1 MPARGLHERGR
12 VIAAGDIPAVLKN
25 HDVIEAYLG
34 ERRPRAERRHER
46 RCWTLN
52 ATSRPATRRTS
63 TSCATSTL
71 RVEAGRITG
80 LIGLNGAG
88 KSTIIKTICGFL
100 PPKSGTIVY
109 AAQDISGVAP
119 HRLIDLGICCIPQE
133 SSLFPYLSV
142 QDNLLLPL
150 LGRPQ
155 AVRRGHARPAAGGVR
170 AVSGPA
176 GEALAPAGS
185 LSGGQ
190 QKQVEFA
197 KAWLQQPKLCL
208 IDEPSIGLSPR
219 ISEEVFVWIEKF
231 AQARMGILL
240 IDHNVRRVVR
250 MSDRICVLS
259 LGKITADG
267 TPADFEGDLHQ
278 QVQQWLGLNF

>member
-1 MPARGLHERGR
+1 MGDAQAQALLELRD
-12 VIAAGDIPAVLKN
+12 VTAGYAQDIDVLR
-25 HDVIEAYLG
+25 DI
-34 ERRPRAERRHER
+34 
-46 RCWTLN
+46 
-52 ATSRPATRRTS
+52 S
-63 TSCATSTL
+63 L

-100 PPKSGTIVY
+100 PPKSGTITY
-109 AAQDISGVAP
+109 AGKDISGIEP

-150 LGRPQ
+150 LSRPKQ
-155 AVRRGHARPAAGGVR
+155 FAKEMRTRLQEVFDLFPVLNLKR
-170 AVSGPA
+170 
-176 GEALAPAGS
+176 LQPAGS

-219 ISEEVFVWIEKF
+219 VSEEVFVWIEKF
-231 AQARMGILL
+231 AQAQMGILL

-267 TPADFEGDLHQ
+267 TPADFQGDLHQ

>member
-1 MPARGLHERGR
+1 MSGETPEVLLEMRD
-12 VIAAGDIPAVLKN
+12 VTAGYAQDIDVLRDIN
-25 HDVIEAYLG
+25 
-34 ERRPRAERRHER
+34 
-46 RCWTLN
+46 
-52 ATSRPATRRTS
+52 
-63 TSCATSTL
+63 L

-88 KSTIIKTICGFL
+88 KSTIVKTICGFL
-100 PPKSGTIVY
+100 PPKSGTIAY
-109 AAQDISGVAP
+109 AGKDISGIAP

-150 LGRPQ
+150 LGRPKQFASQMRARLNEVFELFPVLHLKRSQ
-155 AVRRGHARPAAGGVR
+155 A
-170 AVSGPA
+170 
-176 GEALAPAGS
+176 AGS

-197 KAWLQQPKLCL
+197 KAWLQQPRLCL
-208 IDEPSIGLSPR
+208 IDEPSIGLSPK
-219 ISEEVFVWIEKF
+219 ISDEVFTWIEKF
-231 AQARMGILL
+231 AQAQMGILL

-267 TPADFEGDLHQ
+267 TPLDFQGDLHQ

>member
-1 MPARGLHERGR
+1 MQDAPALLELRG
-12 VIAAGDIPAVLKN
+12 VTAGYAQDIDVLR
-25 HDVIEAYLG
+25 DV
-34 ERRPRAERRHER
+34 
-46 RCWTLN
+46 
-52 ATSRPATRRTS
+52 S
-63 TSCATSTL
+63 L
-71 RVEAGRITG
+71 RVDAGRITG

-88 KSTIIKTICGFL
+88 KSTLVKTICGFL
-100 PPKSGTIVY
+100 PPKSGSVVFDG
-109 AAQDISGVAP
+109 QDISGIAP
-119 HRLIDLGICCIPQE
+119 HRLIDLRICCIPQE

-150 LGRPQ
+150 LGRPKQ
-155 AVRRGHARPAAGGVR
+155 FAKDARSRLVEVFELFPALHEKRGDA
-170 AVSGPA
+170 
-176 GEALAPAGS
+176 AGS

-197 KAWLQQPKLCL
+197 KAWLQQPRLCL

-231 AQARMGILL
+231 AKANMGILL

-259 LGKITADG
+259 LGRVTADG

>member
-1 MPARGLHERGR
+1 MSADATQALLELRD
-12 VIAAGDIPAVLKN
+12 VTAGYAQDIDVLR
-25 HDVIEAYLG
+25 DI
-34 ERRPRAERRHER
+34 
-46 RCWTLN
+46 
-52 ATSRPATRRTS
+52 
-63 TSCATSTL
+63 TL

-100 PPKSGTIVY
+100 PPKAGTIVY
-109 AAQDISGVAP
+109 GGQDISGIAP

-150 LGRPQ
+150 LGRPKQ
-155 AVRRGHARPAAGGVR
+155 FAASMRARLQEVFELFPVLQDKR
-170 AVSGPA
+170 SQPV
-176 GEALAPAGS
+176 GS

-190 QKQVEFA
+190 QKQVEFG

-219 ISEEVFVWIEKF
+219 VSQEVFVWIEKF

-259 LGKITADG
+259 LGKITAEG
-267 TPADFEGDLHQ
+267 TPADFQGDLHQ

>member
-1 MPARGLHERGR
+1 MGDAQTQALLELRD
-12 VIAAGDIPAVLKN
+12 VTAGYAQDIDVLR
-25 HDVIEAYLG
+25 DI
-34 ERRPRAERRHER
+34 
-46 RCWTLN
+46 
-52 ATSRPATRRTS
+52 S
-63 TSCATSTL
+63 L
-71 RVEAGRITG
+71 RVEVGRITG

-100 PPKSGTIVY
+100 PPKSGTITY
-109 AAQDISGVAP
+109 AGKDISGIEP

-150 LGRPQ
+150 LGRPKQ
-155 AVRRGHARPAAGGVR
+155 FAKEMRTRLQEVFDLFPVLNLKR
-170 AVSGPA
+170 
-176 GEALAPAGS
+176 LQPAGS

-197 KAWLQQPKLCL
+197 KAWMQQPKLCL
-208 IDEPSIGLSPR
+208 IDEPSIGLSPKV
-219 ISEEVFVWIEKF
+219 SEEVFVWIEKF
-231 AQARMGILL
+231 AKAQMGVLL

-267 TPADFEGDLHQ
+267 TPADFQGDLHQ